1 MGMHKLDPD
10 TSAGRDLEVN
20 RRAFDRLSEA
30 IEEVKDKLTS
40 AEFKELYDAALGVRT
55 FRPRHRDEDETWAAI
70 EGAVQAGGD
79 FEMDWAAMYMNQVV
93 EEDSSPNTERA

>member
-1 MGMHKLDPD
+1 MIP
-10 TSAGRDLEVN
+10 
-20 RRAFDRLSEA
+20 
-30 IEEVKDKLTS
+30 
-40 AEFKELYDAALGVRT
+40 EFPQSDEPLHDAA
-55 FRPRHRDEDETWAAI
+55 RPRHRDEDETWAAI